1 MVAAGLV
8 CSAAAIGLVQNSFSL
23 FLAPVCDELGF
34 TRSQMS
40 ANQTIMGFGMMAVGL
55 LWGPIFSRLKL
66 KRLMSIA
73 AVVTC
78 VCYFLYGFAR
88 SIWAFYG
95 LSIALALSTA
105 LLSWTPLTVIIGNW
119 FNEKRGLAIGITFMG
134 SGVGGMLFNALGGV
148 LIASLGW
155 RYTFMIYAAVMV
167 VTVLPTVLFV
177 IKTKPEDVGLEPYG
191 GYAAAQGQT
200 GGEKPGMSLKTAMRG
215 GNIYVLSGC
224 FLLIGFCMNSMN
236 LTTAPNISALGYSP
250 VFAAGVASAYMASL
264 AVAKILL
271 GGMCDRIGT
280 WKGCGIALVSLLIAS
295 LSAAL
300 AGNMPFVFLL
310 VLTNG
315 LGTAFGSVAY
325 PLIARDLY
333 GEKDQAA
340 ISGIFSSIGSLGGS
354 FGPTI
359 CGMVYDMTGAYTPA
373 FYVIAMLTLV
383 IGGYVII
390 NLARNSGK
398 WKEKTA

>member
-1 MVAAGLV
+1 M
-8 CSAAAIGLVQNSFSL
+8 
-23 FLAPVCDELGF
+23 
-34 TRSQMS
+34 
-40 ANQTIMGFGMMAVGL
+40 
-55 LWGPIFSRLKL
+55 KL

-73 AVVTC
+73 AIVTC
-78 VCYFLYGFAR
+78 VCYFLQAFAG

-95 LSIALALSTA
+95 LSILLAFSTA

-119 FNEKRGLAIGITFMG
+119 FNEKRGLAIGIAFMG

-148 LIASLGW
+148 LISSVGW
-155 RYTFMIYAAVMV
+155 RYTFMIYAAIMAC
-167 VTVLPTVLFV
+167 TMLPTVLFV
-177 IKTKPEDVGLEPYG
+177 IKIKPEDVGLAPYG
-191 GYAAAQGQT
+191 GHIVSVGDT
-200 GGEKPGMSLKTAMRG
+200 GEKPGMSLKQAMRG
-215 GNIYVLSGC
+215 SVMYILAGS

-236 LTTAPNISALGYSP
+236 LTTAPNIAALGYSQ
-250 VFAAGVASAYMASL
+250 VFAAGVASAYMALL
-264 AVAKILL
+264 AVSKIAL
-271 GGMCDRIGT
+271 GAMCDKIGT
-280 WKGCGIALVSLLIAS
+280 WKGCAISLIALLIAAI
-295 LSAAL
+295 SAAL

-333 GEKDQAA
+333 GERDQAA

-373 FYVIAMLTLV
+373 FYVIAAMTVVFGGCV
-383 IGGYVII
+383 IFYI
-390 NLARNSGK
+390 ARNSGR